1 MHYLELI
8 KQIDETLFEYQVNI
22 DIIEKDYPDEQLKN
36 INYEQRKNRRSK
48 EHDKLKTELERLFS
62 LLDLEI
68 QKLRKNQPYFDK
80 SLELQKRVNFPEN
93 FIFGRFKIVH
103 NNLNERFIPK
113 VIPFPLDKALYSY
126 SEDGIYYIYLYIL
139 RALQISPLNKIEFLF
154 IDTKTLGKSFNFIRP
169 ILNNNFIYKQRILT
183 YVDEIETALK
193 EMADYLENLLQKQL
207 SGVRDWKE
215 YNQKNP
221 NTLLPLKVLII
232 NSFPEQLSVNSLLYL
247 SRIVKFG
254 TIAGINSFILMNSIE
269 ESNKALKKIE

>member
-36 INYEQRKNRRSK
+36 IDYEQRKNRRSK

-93 FIFGRFKIVH
+93 FIFGRFKITH

-113 VIPFPLDKALYSY
+113 VIPFPLDKVIYSY
-126 SEDGIYYIYLYIL
+126 SENSVQYIYQYIL
-139 RALQISPLNKIEFLF
+139 ILF
-154 IDTKTLGKSFNFIRP
+154 
-169 ILNNNFIYKQRILT
+169 
-183 YVDEIETALK
+183 
-193 EMADYLENLLQKQL
+193 
-207 SGVRDWKE
+207 VR
-215 YNQKNP
+215 
-221 NTLLPLKVLII
+221 
-232 NSFPEQLSVNSLLYL
+232 F
-247 SRIVKFG
+247 
-254 TIAGINSFILMNSIE
+254 
-269 ESNKALKKIE
+269 